1 MATMTRS
8 PDRDGLAPELRVG
21 AARRMRK
28 RRPCRHVSPCATEP
42 VHSGPPTL
50 DWGRGHWERDR
61 QPSRAWSQSGRDLAR
76 PVLALAAG
84 HNSERLV
91 RQRPLEL
98 ECYLGRSSHPAV
110 DLLGGGQDHLHGL
123 GVDRGDDAVRRVG
136 QEAEYMCS
144 ISPSA
149 FFRTPV
155 QGRQIPVKRNDGL
168 AWSSANQTGVLGRVF
183 SYSKNE
189 VAATGPPATRAWPA
203 PPIGAFHVAHV
214 GDWLGSDT

>member
-1 MATMTRS
+1 MADIRPSSRQPTAVTEGMADRMPQRRASELAMATMTRS
-8 PDRDGLAPELRVG
+8 PDRDGLAPELQVG

-50 DWGRGHWERDR
+50 DWGKGHWERDR

-98 ECYLGRSSHPAV
+98 ECYLGRSSGTVTGTRAQLQRPGGV
-110 DLLGGGQDHLHGL
+110 FFPEIRTDLLHLRWPCSSSSLTPFGSILLANEGAASREADGEGRSAREEGHAQCNWGL
-123 GVDRGDDAVRRVG
+123 GRRSG
-136 QEAEYMCS
+136 Q
-144 ISPSA
+144 P
-149 FFRTPV
+149 F
-155 QGRQIPVKRNDGL
+155 G
-168 AWSSANQTGVLGRVF
+168 
-183 SYSKNE
+183 
-189 VAATGPPATRAWPA
+189 
-203 PPIGAFHVAHV
+203 
-214 GDWLGSDT
+214 